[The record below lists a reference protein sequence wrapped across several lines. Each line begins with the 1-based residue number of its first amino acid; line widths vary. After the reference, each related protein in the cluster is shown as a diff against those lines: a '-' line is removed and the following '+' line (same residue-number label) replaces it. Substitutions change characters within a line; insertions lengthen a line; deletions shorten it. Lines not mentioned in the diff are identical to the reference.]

1 MWIFCH
7 FSNIY
12 LYFCH
17 FWKMWIFLP
26 LLKMWIFW
34 NFRKM
39 LVICHVWKICIFSEK
54 SSTLGFFE
62 KNIKSTKSKKS
73 FDVATKRKLVTR
85 RFKSQMR
92 SYLKYNYQIINFNKP
107 FAHGLRSCKNVPYHV
122 NQISKNRKWI
132 IFKFWVRFRNP
143 LNFCKKS

>member
-1 MWIFCH
+1 MLIEFFPEKVDILQLENYVLLFLENLEKVDIFAIFKRCG
-7 FSNIY
+7 
-12 LYFCH
+12 YFPRKTRNY
-17 FWKMWIFLP
+17 F
-26 LLKMWIFW
+26 
-34 NFRKM
+34 FRK
-39 LVICHVWKICIFSEK
+39 
-54 SSTLGFFE
+54 
-62 KNIKSTKSKKS
+62 KNLTHQIQKS

-132 IFKFWVRFRNP
+132 IFNFWVRFGNP
-143 LNFCKKS
+143 LYFCSNH